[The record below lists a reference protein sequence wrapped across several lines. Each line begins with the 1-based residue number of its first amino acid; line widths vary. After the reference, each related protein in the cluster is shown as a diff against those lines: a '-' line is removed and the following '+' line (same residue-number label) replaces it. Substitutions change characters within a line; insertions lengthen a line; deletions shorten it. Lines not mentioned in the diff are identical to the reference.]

1 MAVLMTAVKGC
12 LVIRCYNSVLSA
24 QQGVL
29 RVMRR
34 NVLIVMQD
42 MKWIMVYAKVVIRIV
57 ILVPIGYATDVKLD

>member
-1 MAVLMTAVKGC
+1 M
-12 LVIRCYNSVLSA
+12 LSA